1 MQLLYRNRDGDDA
14 GLAGPWNSGL
24 AIAVSYSMGVDEAP
38 HYHREMREV
47 CVVAAGSADLMV
59 AGGVRRVEPG
69 VAAIVEAGEVHAWR
83 AAGPDFRMVVIHE
96 PWAAGDTHLVAEV

>member
-1 MQLLYRNRDGDDA
+1 MQLLYHNRDGADA

-24 AIAVSYSMGVDEAP
+24 AIGVGYIASADEAP
-38 HYHREMREV
+38 HYHRAMREV

-59 AGGVRRVEPG
+59 VGGVRRVEPG

-83 AAGPDFRMVVIHE
+83 VASPDFRMVVIHD
-96 PWAAGDTHLVAEV
+96 PWVAGDTHLVAEV